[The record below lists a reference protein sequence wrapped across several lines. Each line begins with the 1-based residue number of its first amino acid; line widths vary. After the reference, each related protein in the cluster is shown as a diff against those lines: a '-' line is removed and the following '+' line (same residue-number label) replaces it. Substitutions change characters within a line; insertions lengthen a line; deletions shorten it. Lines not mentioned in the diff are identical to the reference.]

1 MLIPFISLLLR
12 VLAAQTLR
20 SDAADSPPDCPQFAP
35 TVLKEIIRLSCFQT
49 ALYFTGLFFIVE
61 KHIGYP
67 V

>member
-12 VLAAQTLR
+12 VLAAQ
-20 SDAADSPPDCPQFAP
+20 PHP